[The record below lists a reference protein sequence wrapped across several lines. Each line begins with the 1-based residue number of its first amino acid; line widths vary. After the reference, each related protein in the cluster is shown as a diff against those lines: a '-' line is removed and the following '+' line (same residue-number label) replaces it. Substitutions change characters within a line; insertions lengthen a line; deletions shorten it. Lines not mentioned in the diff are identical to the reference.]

1 MKTQRRRRCK
11 QTRHQKG
18 GDTTYRSYTNNAS
31 IPYPKNINS
40 FWNTSKKGFFKSP
53 TPSAYLNK
61 TVLPYITT
69 LYKQLQT
76 DYETIDSIFRSNTN
90 NDFNFEKFSNYDV
103 PNHSTPVIGSNKY
116 MKIHKLISNIHN
128 KCKIIEYVCTNTR
141 SKLHYYTPEQQK
153 QICILSDEANAYLN
167 GAIHILQYV
176 GEWEQNAPVPSSG
189 TGNYNIPNPYS
200 NKNGKGPIS
209 YSNKNGKD
217 PIVV

>member
-11 QTRHQKG
+11 QTRRQKG
-18 GDTTYRSYTNNAS
+18 GDNTYLSYNKNAR

-69 LYKQLQT
+69 LHKQLQT
-76 DYETIDSIFRSNTN
+76 DYETINRIFRSNMN
-90 NDFNFEKFSNYDV
+90 NDFNFEKFDFNFEKFDRE
-103 PNHSTPVIGSNKY
+103 NNSTPVIGSNKY
-116 MKIHKLISNIHN
+116 MKIHKLVSDMHD
-128 KCKIIEYVCTNTR
+128 KCKIIEYVCTNGK
-141 SKLHYYTPEQQK
+141 SASHYYTPEQQK

-167 GAIHILQYV
+167 GAIRILQHV
-176 GEWEQNAPVPSSG
+176 DEWEQNVPVPSSG

-200 NKNGKGPIS
+200 NKNGKGPNS
-209 YSNKNGKD
+209 Y
-217 PIVV
+217 